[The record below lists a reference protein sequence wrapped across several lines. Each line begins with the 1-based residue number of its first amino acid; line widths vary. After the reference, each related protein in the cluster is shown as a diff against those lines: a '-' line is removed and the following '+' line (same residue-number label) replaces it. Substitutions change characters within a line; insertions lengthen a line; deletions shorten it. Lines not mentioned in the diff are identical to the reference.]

1 MFSGE
6 AGFGYCAAK
15 DQKYYGFRGH
25 LVISLEGV
33 ITGFSLTPAS
43 GSEREAVWEVTDGIS
58 GLLIGDKGYLGSE
71 LQQDL
76 SKQSIN
82 LQTPKRSNMVES
94 RVAKPCSKSLSPFG
108 QIVG

>member
-1 MFSGE
+1 M
-6 AGFGYCAAK
+6 K
-15 DQKYYGFRGH
+15 NPRGFRGH

-43 GSEREAVWEVTDGIS
+43 GSEREAVWEITNRIS
-58 GLLIGDKGYLGSE
+58 GLLIGDKGYLSSG

-76 SKQSIN
+76 LEQSLN

-94 RVAKPCSKSLSPFG
+94 RVAKPCSKSLSPLG
-108 QIVG
+108 QTASFNSPFN